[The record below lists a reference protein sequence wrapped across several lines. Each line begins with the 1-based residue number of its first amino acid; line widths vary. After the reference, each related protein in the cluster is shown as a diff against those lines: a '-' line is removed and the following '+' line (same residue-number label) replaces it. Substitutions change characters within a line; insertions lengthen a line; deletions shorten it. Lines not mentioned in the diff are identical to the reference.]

1 MAASD
6 LQVTATR
13 GRVPPDVVPT
23 VGEDSISAAQGASGR
38 SSDALKYS
46 ICSPAAGEQILYKG
60 CFGDGNVPF
69 LSFHFHT
76 GIETIVCTVSAL
88 ASRGAQRERA
98 CGRFRLHGA
107 LKKRA
112 LQGAM
117 SSLSY

>member
-1 MAASD
+1 M
-6 LQVTATR
+6 
-13 GRVPPDVVPT
+13 DVMPKP
-23 VGEDSISAAQGASGR
+23 SR
-38 SSDALKYS
+38 YS
-46 ICSPAAGEQILYKG
+46 LTLTCGTEYDGFSTCSLVCKG